1 MPKSTTTTRSS
12 PRISQQVNTYTV
24 KYEKYCSLSQ
34 DEKIDSSLPL
44 PQDVQAHP
52 PVDLSKLIET
62 LDSKISQIRE
72 TLPSNAFCEVCK
84 NENFGGKISKKI
96 SCDDI

>member
-12 PRISQQVNTYTV
+12 QRINQQVNTYIV

-52 PVDLSKLIET
+52 PVDLLKLIET

-72 TLPSNAFCEVCK
+72 SLPSNALYLTVYNIRNCGCM
-84 NENFGGKISKKI
+84 
-96 SCDDI
+96 